1 MILLSWTVKYVILS
15 KGYFKDIKTISFQED
30 LTSSDKHSLATD
42 DFLKSNRELINFLI
56 PTSNTKFNKDL
67 VFSIL
72 LSTRFFIKP
81 HELLGVLLSDVPE
94 LDCMDSIVELLK
106 LWTEMFP
113 YDFRDERIMN
123 HVKHIASK

>member
-1 MILLSWTVKYVILS
+1 M
-15 KGYFKDIKTISFQED
+15 
-30 LTSSDKHSLATD
+30 
-42 DFLKSNRELINFLI
+42 
-56 PTSNTKFNKDL
+56 
-67 VFSIL
+67 L

-94 LDCMDSIVELLK
+94 LDCMDSVVELLK
-106 LWTEMFP
+106 LWSEMFP